1 MDELVKILFVEDV
14 PGDAELIWREI
25 EKAKIKFEI
34 LLVENRKGYL
44 HGLDVFKPD
53 IIVSDFTLPQFD
65 GMQALLIRNEMCP
78 LIPFILV
85 TGSMSEEVA
94 VDCMKSGAD
103 DYILKENLSRLG
115 PALINSINK
124 IKLLNEKNLA
134 KEELEKSELRL
145 QKAQKIAHVGNW
157 ELNLSTKSIW
167 CSEEALRIYGF
178 ERESHIIPLEL
189 VQKSPL
195 PEFRPMLDETL
206 DRLLKYNEPYEI
218 EFNIKRANDKSIRS
232 LYSRAE
238 LALADDGQQITVI
251 GVIQDITDRK
261 KAELALTESEKK
273 YYRIFENVQ
282 DLYYE
287 AAIDGT
293 IIDVSPS
300 IELISKGQYKRTDLI
315 GRSMH
320 DFYSDLETRKSLL
333 KALKDHG
340 SVSDYEVR
348 LINLDGSMIPCSISS
363 KICFDTNGNPEKIIG
378 SMRDITARK
387 KAEEELIK
395 AKDKA
400 EESDR
405 LKTAFLQ
412 NISHEIR
419 TPMNAIFGFS
429 ALLGEAD
436 IDNQTRNSYI
446 DMILK
451 SSNHLLSIITDIVD
465 ISNIEA
471 NVVKITKSA
480 VVLNSLIR
488 SICDQYLLK
497 IKDSNIGLVLE
508 SDIADENEI
517 ILTDNTKLI
526 QVLSNLLNNALK
538 FTKQG
543 EIRFGY
549 KIKDKVV
556 EFFVSDTGIGIP
568 EEYRQKIFDRFFQ
581 IENPTA
587 KIYEGTGLG
596 LAICRAYV
604 ELLGGEIWLTSTAGA
619 GSTFYFTLPNEK
631 PVENVEPDPVIA
643 RDNTFV
649 FAERKTI
656 MVVEDI
662 DSNFK
667 LINYFFSRANVEVI
681 RANNGKEAVEKA
693 FTEKIDLI
701 LMDIK
706 MPVMDG
712 YTATRL
718 IRVSKPEIPIIAQ
731 TAYADDREK
740 AVECGCSGFIS
751 KPFDKKGL
759 FKVISEFI

>member
-1 MDELVKILFVEDV
+1 MKILFVEDI
-14 PGDAELIWREI
+14 PDDAELIWREI
-25 EKAKIKFEI
+25 EKAKIKFEK
-34 LLVENRKGYL
+34 LLVENRNDYL
-44 HGLDVFKPD
+44 KGLDVFRPD

-65 GMQALLIRNEMCP
+65 GMQALLIRNEKCP

-94 VDCMKSGAD
+94 VECMKSGAD

-115 PALINSINK
+115 PALINAMNK
-124 IKLLNEKNLA
+124 SKLINEKKLTE
-134 KEELEKSELRL
+134 EELKKSDLRL
-145 QKAQKIAHVGNW
+145 QKAQTIAHVGNW
-157 ELNLSTKSIW
+157 ELNLSTKTIW
-167 CSEEALRIYGF
+167 CSDEAIRIYGF
-178 ERESHIIPLEL
+178 EGVSHEIPLEI

-218 EFNIKRANDKSIRS
+218 EFNIRRASDNSIRS
-232 LYSRAE
+232 IYSRAE
-238 LALADDGQQITVI
+238 LSLADDGHQITVI
-251 GVIQDITDRK
+251 GVIQDITDRR
-261 KAELALTESEKK
+261 KAELALSESEKK
-273 YYRIFENVQ
+273 YYRMFENVQ

-287 AAIDGT
+287 AALDGT
-293 IIDVSPS
+293 ILDVSPS
-300 IELISKGQYKRTDLI
+300 IELISRGQYKRSDLI
-315 GRSMH
+315 GRSMYN
-320 DFYSDLETRKSLL
+320 FYSNLEMRNSLL
-333 KALKDHG
+333 KTLKDNG
-340 SVSDYEVR
+340 SVSDFEVR
-348 LINLDGSMIPCSISS
+348 LVNQDGTIIPCSISS
-363 KICFDTNGNPEKIIG
+363 KICYDTDGNPEKIIG
-378 SMRDITARK
+378 SIRDITARK

-429 ALLGEAD
+429 ALLGESD

-451 SSNHLLSIITDIVD
+451 SSNHLLSIITDIID

-480 VVLNSLIR
+480 VVLNSVIG
-488 SICDQYLLK
+488 SIYDQFHLK
-497 IKDSNIGLVLE
+497 LRDNNIGLVVE
-508 SDIADENEI
+508 SDPAGEKEI
-517 ILTDNTKLI
+517 IFTDNTKLI
-526 QVLSNLLNNALK
+526 QVISNLLNNAVK
-538 FTKQG
+538 FTKEG

-581 IENPTA
+581 IENPTS

-604 ELLGGEIWLTSTAGA
+604 ELLGGEIWLASSPGS
-619 GSTFYFTLPNEK
+619 GSTFYFTIPNEK
-631 PVENVEPDPVIA
+631 PVENIEPGHTVAIE
-643 RDNTFV
+643 NSFIFTN
-649 FAERKTI
+649 RKSI

-667 LINYFFSRANVEVI
+667 LINYFFSRANVEII
-681 RANNGKEAVEKA
+681 RASNGKEAVEKA
-693 FTEKIDLI
+693 FTEQIDLI

-718 IRVSKPEIPIIAQ
+718 IRASNPDIPIIAQ

-740 AVECGCSGFIS
+740 VMECGCSGFIS
-751 KPFDKKGL
+751 KPFDRKGL
-759 FKVISEFI
+759 FKAISEFI